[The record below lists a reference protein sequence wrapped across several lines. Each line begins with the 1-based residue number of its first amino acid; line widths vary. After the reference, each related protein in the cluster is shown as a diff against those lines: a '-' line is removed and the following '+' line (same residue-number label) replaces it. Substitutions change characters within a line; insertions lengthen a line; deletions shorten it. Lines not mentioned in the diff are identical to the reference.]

1 MAQKVIAE
9 SFDSLYELLYEVNT
23 RPKNEVMKD
32 CDSSHKDD
40 YDFTG
45 THSYE
50 EAEKLAK
57 YGYTELLPKI
67 REGMKSC
74 SKKIEKKVIKKER
87 CLPKNMPVGYIPN
100 VPNMLLGKPDSMIN
114 VIRTPQK
121 VKVIEIIYVMD
132 GNSGTN
138 KELWIKAGAIILEA
152 VKFIERANIRIKLSV
167 CMYFARSGNEIAIS
181 TVKIKDF
188 GDKLDLQKV
197 CFPMAHPSM
206 FRRIGFRWIETHP
219 DIKEYGWSSGYGRS
233 LSEDGKELT
242 EYIKTPVH
250 AYSISAHQI
259 KGMDFDVIK
268 VLNHFNCLKK

>member
-1 MAQKVIAE
+1 MEIRLITE
-9 SFDSLYELLYEVNT
+9 SFDSLYELLYEVDT
-23 RPKNEVMKD
+23 RPKNAVMQE
-32 CDSSHKDD
+32 CNSSHKANF
-40 YDFTG
+40 DFTG

-74 SKKIEKKVIKKER
+74 SKKIEKKVIKKEC
-87 CLPKNMPVGYIPN
+87 CLPQNMPVGYIPN
-100 VPNMLLGKPDSMIN
+100 VPNMLLGRPDSMIN

-121 VKVIEIIYVMD
+121 VKVIEIIYIMD
-132 GNSGTN
+132 GNCDTD
-138 KELWIKAGAIILEA
+138 KQLWIDTGAIILEA
-152 VKFIERANIRIKLSV
+152 IKFIERANIRIKLSV
-167 CMYFARSGNEIAIS
+167 CMFFARSGNEVAIS

-206 FRRIGFRWIETHP
+206 FRRIGFRWLETHP
-219 DIKEYGWSSGYGRS
+219 DIKEDGWRFGYGRS
-233 LSEDGKELT
+233 MSEEGTELT
-242 EYIKTPVH
+242 EFIKTPVH
-250 AYSISAHQI
+250 SYSISAHQI
-259 KGMDFDVIK
+259 KNMDFDVVK

>member
-1 MAQKVIAE
+1 MAQKVITE
-9 SFDSLYELLYEVNT
+9 SFDSLYELLYEVDT
-23 RPKNEVMKD
+23 RPKNAVMQQEN
-32 CDSSHKDD
+32 SSHTGDFR
-40 YDFTG
+40 FTG
-45 THSYE
+45 SNSYE

-132 GNSGTN
+132 GNCGTS
-138 KELWIKAGAIILEA
+138 KDLWIKTGAIVLEA
-152 VKFIERANIRIKLSV
+152 IKFIERANIRIKLSV
-167 CMYFARSGNEIAIS
+167 CMYFAKSGNEIAIS

-188 GDKLDLQKV
+188 GEKLDLQKV
-197 CFPMAHPSM
+197 CFPIAHPSM
-206 FRRIGFRWIETHP
+206 FRRIGFRWMETQP
-219 DIKEYGWSSGYGRS
+219 DIKEDSWANGYG
-233 LSEDGKELT
+233 
-242 EYIKTPVH
+242 PN
-250 AYSISAHQI
+250 IS
-259 KGMDFDVIK
+259 
-268 VLNHFNCLKK
+268 

>member
-1 MAQKVIAE
+1 MAQKVITE
-9 SFDSLYELLYEVNT
+9 SFDSLYELLYEVDT
-23 RPKNEVMKD
+23 RPKNAVMQQEN
-32 CDSSHKDD
+32 SSHTGDFR
-40 YDFTG
+40 FTG
-45 THSYE
+45 SNSYE

-132 GNSGTN
+132 GNCGTS
-138 KELWIKAGAIILEA
+138 KDLWIKAGAIILEA
-152 VKFIERANIRIKLSV
+152 IKFIERANIRIKLSV
-167 CMYFARSGNEIAIS
+167 CMYFAKSGNEIAIS

-188 GDKLDLQKV
+188 GEKLDLQKV

-206 FRRIGFRWIETHP
+206 FRRIGFRWIETQP
-219 DIKEYGWSSGYGRS
+219 DIKEDSWASGYGRS

-242 EYIKTPVH
+242 EYIKTPAR
-250 AYSISAHQI
+250 AYSISAFQI
-259 KGMDFDVIK
+259 EKMDFDVMK
-268 VLNHFNCLKK
+268 VLNHFNCLRK

>member
-32 CDSSHKDD
+32 CNSSYKNN

-87 CLPKNMPVGYIPN
+87 CLPQNMPVGYIPN
-100 VPNMLLGKPDSMIN
+100 VPNMLLGRPDSMIN

-121 VKVIEIIYVMD
+121 VKVIEIIYIMD
-132 GNSGTN
+132 GNGGTE

-167 CMYFARSGNEIAIS
+167 CMYFAGSGNEIAIS

-219 DIKEYGWSSGYGRS
+219 DIEENSWSYGYGRS
-233 LSEDGKELT
+233 LSEDGKDLT

-250 AYSISAHQI
+250 SYSISAHQI
-259 KGMDFDVIK
+259 EKMNFDVVK
-268 VLNHFNCLKK
+268 VLNHFNCLRK

>member
-1 MAQKVIAE
+1 MEKRLITE
-9 SFDSLYELLYEVNT
+9 SFDSLYELLYEVDT
-23 RPKNEVMKD
+23 RPKNAVMQE
-32 CDSSHKDD
+32 CNSSHKEDF
-40 YDFTG
+40 DFTG

-87 CLPKNMPVGYIPN
+87 CLPQNMPVGYIPN
-100 VPNMLLGKPDSMIN
+100 VPNMLLGRPDSMIN

-121 VKVIEIIYVMD
+121 VKVIEIIYIMD
-132 GNSGTN
+132 GNCGTD
-138 KELWIKAGAIILEA
+138 KQLWIDAGAIILEA
-152 VKFIERANIRIKLSV
+152 IKFIERANIRIKLSV
-167 CMYFARSGNEIAIS
+167 CMFFARSGNEVAIS

-197 CFPMAHPSM
+197 CFPIAHPSM

-219 DIKEYGWSSGYGRS
+219 DIEENGWSSGYGRS
-233 LSEDGKELT
+233 LSEGGKDLT

-250 AYSISAHQI
+250 SYSISAHQI
-259 KGMDFDVIK
+259 KKMNFDVVK